1 MKLLRLLGTLIVVG
15 CSAVLLAQA
24 PKTIKEPDLPDGTEK
39 ARQQM
44 AAFRMPK
51 GMKAELFAAE
61 PMLASP
67 VAISLDEKNRVFV
80 AEVHR
85 LGRGVAENRDN
96 PAFKFT
102 FFLDDDLQSQTIAD
116 RLKMYEKHKAKLD
129 GGMEWFTK
137 YSDQIRLLEDTTG
150 SGKADKSTVFAD
162 GFNRPLDGLAAGVL
176 AHNGDVFVTN
186 IPSLWKFKEGTDG
199 KAAKREELHTG
210 FGVNVAF
217 FGHDMHG
224 LTVGPDGRL
233 YFSIGDRGFNVTT
246 KEGKQLVG
254 PRMGGVFRC
263 DFDGKNLELVH
274 RGLRNPQELA
284 FDQFGNLFADDNNC
298 DKGDHA
304 RLVYVC
310 DGGDS
315 GWNMAYQSMPEPYL
329 VGPWHAERM
338 WNTYHAGQPAW
349 ITPCIGEIGTGPSGF
364 LFTSGTSL
372 AERYKNSFLMC
383 NYTGSGG
390 LESWKVKP
398 QGAGFEM
405 YDYHDFLKPISAT
418 DCEFGYDGKL
428 YVSDYVGLNWDGRS
442 AGGRIY
448 TVFDQEKVNSEVV
461 TGTKKL
467 FEEGFS
473 QRKPDELFKLLNHAD
488 MRVRQRAQFT
498 LVEKGALAELTKAAK
513 SGESLPARL
522 HGIWGLGQLVKS
534 QPDSAT
540 VLQNLLPDQEPE
552 VRAQAAKTL
561 GDRGV
566 GKAAPELMALLKD
579 REPRVQFF
587 AAQALGQLA
596 HKPALDPLFAL
607 VKSNGETDPFLR
619 HAIVT
624 ALSRLGDADGVNT
637 KATDASAAIRMAV
650 VLVQR
655 KLGDKRVSQFL
666 SDSDLTIRTEAARA
680 VHDLDMES
688 EYPKLIDV
696 LLDTTSASSDPL
708 ARRAIHACYR
718 LGGKDHAAAV
728 LGVASDAKYSTL
740 IRSEALT
747 LMKLWGEAAN
757 RDRVTGHWRPL
768 AKRDAK
774 FLQALVEAQVSTLL
788 AKTTGRLQVEAIG
801 LLSSLGVMVDE
812 TEFAH
817 IANDPKQDRN
827 LRGAALRL
835 LADRKSKL
843 FASAFANAI
852 KDESPQL
859 RAEARDISA
868 SVEPKK
874 AVELLVRV
882 LNDSKASTVEHQR
895 AIATLG
901 KLKGAEAEL
910 ERWAGKLVGGEVTD
924 ELRVDLWDTLKNS
937 SNAKLQDQARKYEAG
952 LSRDPISRFAMT
964 RTGGDA
970 ERGKELFMNHTAGQ
984 CVRCHAVN
992 GSGGKAGPELTGVVQ
1007 RNPDKTR
1014 DYLLESLVKPN
1025 AKIAPG
1031 FASITVFKLDG
1042 SSVSGLLMKADK
1054 GNYEVK
1060 TPEGSIV
1067 TVKADDVDKA
1077 TEPVSGMPAMD
1088 KALSH
1093 RDMRDIIEYLMTL
1106 K

>member
-1 MKLLRLLGTLIVVG
+1 MKRLLLPVLMVVLG
-15 CSAVLLAQA
+15 SALLLATPPVA
-24 PKTIKEPDLPDGTEK
+24 KDPDLPDGTDK

-51 GMKAELFAAE
+51 GMKAELYAAE

-85 LGRGVAENRDN
+85 LGRGAAENRDN

-102 FFLDDDLQSQTIAD
+102 FFLDDDLQSQTISD
-116 RLKMYEKHKAKLD
+116 RLKMYEKHKDKLP
-129 GGMEWFTK
+129 GGLDWYTK

-150 SGKADKSTVFAD
+150 SGRANKSTVFAD
-162 GFNRPLDGLAAGVL
+162 GFNRPLDGLGAGVL

-186 IPSLWKFKEGTDG
+186 IPSLWKFKEGKDG

-217 FGHDMHG
+217 FGHDLHG

-233 YFSIGDRGFNVTT
+233 YFSLGDRGFNVTT

-274 RGLRNPQELA
+274 KGLRNPQELA

-310 DGGDS
+310 EGGDS
-315 GWNMAYQSMPEPYL
+315 GWNMAYQSIPEPYL

-372 AERYKNSFLMC
+372 PDRYRDAFLMC
-383 NYTGSGG
+383 NYTGNGG
-390 LESWKVKP
+390 LESWKVRP

-418 DCEFGYDGKL
+418 DVELGYDGKL
-428 YVSDYVGLNWDGRS
+428 YVSDYVGLNWDGKS

-448 TVFDQEKVNSEVV
+448 TVFDPAKLKTDVV
-461 TGTKKL
+461 TSTKQL

-473 QRKPDELFKLLNHAD
+473 QRKPDELLKLLNHQD
-488 MRVRQRAQFT
+488 MRVRQRAQFA
-498 LVEKGALAELTKAAK
+498 LVEKKAVEQLGRATGADKNLLC
-513 SGESLPARL
+513 RI
-522 HGIWGLGQLVKS
+522 HGVWGLGQLVNQDTLAS
-534 QPDSAT
+534 EYL
-540 VLQNLLPDQEPE
+540 VGLLKAKDGEL
-552 VRAQAAKTL
+552 RAQVVKTV
-561 GDRGV
+561 GDRGIE
-566 GKAAPELMALLKD
+566 KAAPVLIQLLKD

-596 HKPALDPLFAL
+596 HKPALDPLFDLA
-607 VKSNGETDPFLR
+607 KANGETDPFLR
-619 HAIVT
+619 QAVVT
-624 ALSRLGDADGVNT
+624 ALSRLGDDEGVNLMG
-637 KATDASAAIRMAV
+637 TDKSAAVRMAV

-655 KLGDKRVSQFL
+655 KLSDKRVSRFL
-666 SDSDLTIRTEAARA
+666 ADADITIRAEAARA
-680 VHDLDMES
+680 VHDLNMES
-688 EYPKLIDV
+688 EYLKLVATLKDA
-696 LLDTTSASSDPL
+696 TSATSDPL
-708 ARRAIHACYR
+708 ARRAIHAAYR
-718 LGGKDHAAAV
+718 LGEKQQAFSV
-728 LGVASDAKYSTL
+728 LQVLTDARYSGA
-740 IRSEALT
+740 IRSEALAM
-747 LMKLWGEAAN
+747 LKIWGDAAN

-768 AKRDAK
+768 AKRDAS
-774 FLQALVEAQVSTLL
+774 FLKPLLQEQMNPLL
-788 AKTTGRLQVEAIG
+788 AKTSGKLQVEAI
-801 LLSSLGVMVDE
+801 SLMSGVGVVLDE
-812 TEFAH
+812 TEFSK
-817 IANDPKQDRN
+817 IAIDDKRDIN

-835 LADRKSKL
+835 LAERKSKL
-843 FASAFANAI
+843 FDPAFVSAL
-852 KDESPQL
+852 KDESPVL
-859 RAEARDISA
+859 RAEARDIA
-868 SVEPKK
+868 AKAEPKK
-874 AVELLVRV
+874 AIDFLTDV
-882 LNDSKASTVEHQR
+882 LNDANSAVVEKQR

-901 KLKGAEAEL
+901 KLKEGTPEL
-910 ERWAGKLVGGEVTD
+910 ERWAGKLQSGDIAE
-924 ELRVDLWDTLKNS
+924 ELRVDLWESLKNS
-937 SNAKLQDQARKYEAG
+937 PNTKLQEQAQKFEAG
-952 LSRDPISRFAMT
+952 LSREPISRFAMT
-964 RTGGDA
+964 RSGGDA
-970 ERGKELFMNHTAGQ
+970 ERGKDLFMNHTAGQ
-984 CVRCHAVN
+984 CIRCHAV
-992 GSGGKAGPELTGVVQ
+992 GGAGGKAGPELTGVVG

-1014 DYLLESLVKPN
+1014 DYLLESLVKPS

-1031 FASITVFKLDG
+1031 FAAITIIRVDG
-1042 SSVSGLLMKADK
+1042 SSVSGTLMKLEK
-1054 GNYEVK
+1054 GNYELK
-1060 TPEGSIV
+1060 TPEGTVV

-1077 TEPVSGMPAMD
+1077 TEPVSAMPAMD